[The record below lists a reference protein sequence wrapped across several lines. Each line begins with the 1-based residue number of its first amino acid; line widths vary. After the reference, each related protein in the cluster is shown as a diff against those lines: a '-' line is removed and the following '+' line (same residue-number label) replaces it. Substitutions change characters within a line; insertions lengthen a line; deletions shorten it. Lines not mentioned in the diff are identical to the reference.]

1 MPPTDRTA
9 DATQAAQQTRRS
21 IAFLNVAHGIDH
33 YVLGIYPTVVIG
45 LELVYQRPYS
55 ELIVLSTAMF
65 VAFGLFSLPAGWLA
79 DRISR
84 RAMMA
89 AFFIGCGLSLIGCAV
104 APTLTMLAAALFL
117 LGMFA
122 AIYHPVGMAMLIQAS
137 NARGRTLAFNGVC
150 GNLGVSLASG
160 VTAVLAA
167 SAFGWRAAF
176 VAPALVCIALGIAYL
191 AMVEDD
197 RHETAKRARVADIV
211 LPRNASITFFGLY
224 TIISFCGGLTFNTIV
239 VALPKIVDERLVG
252 DALGGAGLAAVGGLS
267 SLVFLGGAVA
277 QLAVGRIAERV
288 APHLLF
294 VGVVGLLLVGAIWSV
309 RADGMMLIAALA
321 VVMAALYGQVTVGD
335 MVIARYTADA
345 WRGRVYAVR
354 YFLSFASAGVAVPL
368 IAFFHARGG
377 FDLVLV
383 GLAGVSGLFFA
394 AVVGLVAVV
403 MVATPRVVPA
413 VEVAPAE

>member
-1 MPPTDRTA
+1 MPPTERPDG
-9 DATQAAQQTRRS
+9 ATQAQQTRRS

-33 YVLGIYPTVVIG
+33 FVLGIYPTVVIG
-45 LELVYQRPYS
+45 LEAVYQRSYS

-79 DRISR
+79 DRFSR
-84 RAMMA
+84 RAIMA
-89 AFFIGCGLSLIGCAV
+89 TFFIGCGLSLAGCAV
-104 APTLTMLAAALFL
+104 APTLTMLAVALFL

-137 NARGRTLAFNGVC
+137 GARGRTLAFNGVC

-160 VTAVLAA
+160 VTAVLA
-167 SAFGWRAAF
+167 SSVLGWRGAF
-176 VAPALVCIALGIAYL
+176 LVPAVVCLVLGVAYL
-191 AMVEDD
+191 AMVADD
-197 RHETAKRARVADIV
+197 RHETGSRTRVADIV
-211 LPRNASITFFGLY
+211 LPRRAAIAFFGLY

-239 VALPKIVDERLVG
+239 VALPKIVDERL
-252 DALGGAGLAAVGGLS
+252 GGGVGLAAVGGLAS
-267 SLVFLGGAVA
+267 VVFLCGAVA

-294 VGVVGLLLVGAIWSV
+294 AVVVGLLFAGAVWSV

-368 IAFFHARGG
+368 IAWLHARGG
-377 FDLVLV
+377 FDLVLI
-383 GLAGVSGLFFA
+383 GLVAVSGLFLA
-394 AVVGLVAVV
+394 AVLGLVAIVTVSAPRV
-403 MVATPRVVPA
+403 MVPPDA
-413 VEVAPAE
+413 APAE